1 MLDKFQVKNTEDR
14 LFVEIDLSRG
24 MTVPELING
33 MYRILCQ
40 KVALENNYEKYK
52 ESENCNA
59 KCENGITGV
68 DFDHSD

>member
-1 MLDKFQVKNTEDR
+1 MD
-14 LFVEIDLSRG
+14 
-24 MTVPELING
+24 TVAPPTGAWIETING

-52 ESENCNA
+52 ESELSNA
-59 KCENGITGV
+59 ERENGITGV